1 MNVAFLFPGQGSQ
14 SVGMGR
20 DLSDNFPIAKQVYE
34 EASDALS
41 MNMAR
46 LCFKGPESELTRTEN
61 TQPAV
66 LTASIAAL
74 RVFEAE
80 SGIRPKAAAG
90 HSLGE
95 YSALVAT
102 GAIALMDAVKLVRD
116 RGRFMQEAVPE
127 GEGAMAAVIGLEAEA
142 VEKIAASVSAE
153 TKRVV
158 VPANYNSPDQI
169 VISGHADAVRE
180 AVARAQE
187 KGAKRSVF
195 LNVSAP
201 FHSPLMKPAA
211 ERLAKK
217 LAETTF
223 REATVP
229 VVANVNANSYR
240 SAEKARELLER
251 QVCSPVLWTQ
261 SMSKLKDFEIELAF
275 EIGPGKVLTGLLVKT
290 DREIQCVPVGDVE
303 GVKKAVSMLV

>member
-20 DLSDNFPIAKQVYE
+20 DLFDNFPIAKQVFE

-41 MNMAR
+41 INMAR
-46 LCFKGPESELTRTEN
+46 LCFEGPESELTRTEN

-66 LTASIAAL
+66 LTTSVAAL

-80 SGIRPKAAAG
+80 SGIRPKVAAG

-95 YSALVAT
+95 YSALVAA
-102 GAIALMDAVKLVRD
+102 GAIELKDAVRLVRD
-116 RGRFMQEAVPE
+116 RGRFMQEAAPE
-127 GEGAMAAVIGLEAEA
+127 GEGTMAAVIGMEAEA
-142 VEKIAASVSAE
+142 VEEIAASVSAE

-169 VISGHADAVRE
+169 VISGHTDAVKA
-180 AVARAQE
+180 AVACARE
-187 KGAKRSVF
+187 KGAKRAIF

-217 LAETTF
+217 LAEATF
-223 REATVP
+223 REVTIP
-229 VVANVNANSYR
+229 VVANVDANSYR
-240 SAEKARELLER
+240 SPEKARELLER
-251 QVCSPVLWTQ
+251 QVYSPVLWTQ
-261 SMSKLKDFEIELAF
+261 SMAKLKEFEIELAF
-275 EIGPGKVLTGLLVKT
+275 EIGPGKVLTGLLMKI
-290 DREIQCVPVGDVE
+290 DREIQCFPVGDV
-303 GVKKAVSMLV
+303 GDVKKAVSMRV